1 MAFASP
7 ASRQRKGEL
16 KGAAAASPLSSSP
29 SRTALSAHQHYVST
43 HNVSELFT
51 DALEALLRQEPS
63 QPAAFLAAHF
73 SQATGG
79 VSASATSGDTSG
91 SVAGARLE
99 AALDAALA
107 DPACRAAFVHAFAT
121 AAQDDLAAVLR
132 EPSTTQPAGEAEAK
146 PSQAAEPS
154 QQEEQQPRRGA
165 PLKRQASVVG
175 IAPTAFDRTIETL
188 SGDALMERLLEEPAL
203 ASRGGMIT
211 QKGEQLYLG
220 GAFGRDGCLYLVPA
234 KAARVARFDPA
245 TGKVTYI
252 GDDFGESDRIKWAGG
267 VLCEDGLIYALPNYA
282 ATRVL
287 RIDPAKG
294 TAERFGDDVK
304 SLNCPA
310 GWAGTT
316 QGPDGKLYAVPGAST
331 SVLCFDPA
339 TGQLST
345 FGDLPEGGW
354 KHAGGGVLAPDGCIY
369 AAPFIGTTH
378 VLRIDPVERT
388 ATHIGD
394 DVKQAGEAK
403 WFTGAVGADGRLYF
417 PPFVATRVLRI
428 DPTTHTVELIG
439 EELGGGKKWLGAFTG
454 PDGCVYGTPCDETQ
468 LLRIDPF
475 AGTAAR
481 VGPPLEEPPKGK
493 LVGTAVAADGTVWAL
508 PHKGPSTPHRIELPP
523 VRQLLGAL
531 MRAPPDALLGAL
543 HSDARRGRLL
553 SMLAVTAE
561 SGDAEGVAL
570 SRGCL
575 LAAAAA
581 LPQCVADAAAQSAL
595 VTLLDALSEPTL
607 VCSGKDSP
615 CKTNAA
621 YHGGVFGHDGLLYL
635 IPRNARR
642 VARFDPTTGKWEE
655 IGDDLGEDG
664 EKYIGG
670 ALCDDGSIIAL
681 PGKSSRAL
689 RIDPAKGTAAPFG
702 DDLSALGRKD
712 FNWHGTVMAPDGMLI
727 GVPLQ
732 SRSVLCFE
740 WATGKASIFGELPD
754 DASMYTDGVLADD
767 GCIYCSP
774 WVGKRALCI
783 DPTARTVALIGD
795 ELGATGGAWLDGAL
809 GGDGCLYF
817 PPHAATR
824 VLRIDPTTQRVELI
838 GEELGG
844 GGKWLG
850 AFTGPDGCVYGIP
863 SSETQLLRIDPFAG
877 TAARVGPPL
886 EEPPRGKL
894 LGTAVAADGT
904 VWALPHKGPSTPHRF
919 DLPPF
924 EALPP
929 LLADD
934 DALRTVLSC
943 DKLRPS
949 CTRLL
954 GSAAV
959 LCQNATTEQKAL
971 GELVRTRLH
980 PAFAAAATQGAGLGL
995 SSSAHATMLDTI
1007 VQVSPYLTGL
1017 VTWTPAP
1024 TSTDDWLRPA
1034 KQPGC
1039 ALLDRTLRAIEA
1051 SGPAALDAAWAHIAP
1066 VGAEALARIVA
1077 AVRESSQAQA
1087 VLLELYEKERKMSLE
1102 NYKGPLLRC
1111 RREPTY
1117 FEYERQSQK
1126 LRTALAERSQQCRQL
1141 ESHFP
1146 RLIQQAT
1153 ATEPTFVDFVQLL
1166 SQRTRAEAGL
1176 PPEKPSR
1183 QQGRCLKGAWRVIE
1197 KMALRPGA
1205 IPEGGLDGMPPKQVL
1220 SEVLDAS
1227 RLFDILRG
1235 SIKCDDFTQL
1245 VAVLDLLLL
1254 LDEEMGNPDKARSMG
1269 IPLER
1274 FAIRLHRFKCRFTRP
1289 TSGGWADAL
1298 ANFSFASDPH
1308 KHVVELQLQV
1318 RPAPRALPVSCP
1330 AHSPFPPRSTRRC
1343 SSFAR
1348 RAGRTRHTPA
1358 SARLLSCSRRSAR
1371 RRLTSLTR
1379 RARST
1384 ICRPSR
1390 RCGGRWRRWR
1400 SG

>member
-454 PDGCVYGTPCDETQ
+454 PDGCVYGTPCD
-468 LLRIDPF
+468 
-475 AGTAAR
+475 
-481 VGPPLEEPPKGK
+481 
-493 LVGTAVAADGTVWAL
+493 
-508 PHKGPSTPHRIELPP
+508 
-523 VRQLLGAL
+523 
-531 MRAPPDALLGAL
+531 
-543 HSDARRGRLL
+543 
-553 SMLAVTAE
+553 
-561 SGDAEGVAL
+561 
-570 SRGCL
+570 
-575 LAAAAA
+575 
-581 LPQCVADAAAQSAL
+581 
-595 VTLLDALSEPTL
+595 
-607 VCSGKDSP
+607 
-615 CKTNAA
+615 
-621 YHGGVFGHDGLLYL
+621 
-635 IPRNARR
+635 
-642 VARFDPTTGKWEE
+642 
-655 IGDDLGEDG
+655 
-664 EKYIGG
+664 
-670 ALCDDGSIIAL
+670 
-681 PGKSSRAL
+681 
-689 RIDPAKGTAAPFG
+689 
-702 DDLSALGRKD
+702 
-712 FNWHGTVMAPDGMLI
+712 
-727 GVPLQ
+727 
-732 SRSVLCFE
+732 
-740 WATGKASIFGELPD
+740 
-754 DASMYTDGVLADD
+754 
-767 GCIYCSP
+767 
-774 WVGKRALCI
+774 
-783 DPTARTVALIGD
+783 
-795 ELGATGGAWLDGAL
+795 
-809 GGDGCLYF
+809 
-817 PPHAATR
+817 
-824 VLRIDPTTQRVELI
+824 
-838 GEELGG
+838 
-844 GGKWLG
+844 
-850 AFTGPDGCVYGIP
+850 
-863 SSETQLLRIDPFAG
+863 ETQLLRIDPFAG